1 MMFDGYLHTYL
12 ANLANPSYLDLAI
25 YLSINPSIYL
35 ILSYTIYLLLIRYGM
50 MTTISH
56 LVSAWFVTANL
67 LQELQRNNDS
77 MTQRLEAE
85 GSTMPDPWA
94 ARG

>member
-1 MMFDGYLHTYL
+1 
-12 ANLANPSYLDLAI
+12 
-25 YLSINPSIYL
+25 
-35 ILSYTIYLLLIRYGM
+35 

-56 LVSAWFVTANL
+56 LVSGWFVASNL

-85 GSTMPDPWA
+85 GSTMPDP
-94 ARG
+94 